1 MAEKISPQGMPKT
14 SEHKS
19 SPPTELPSPLNDVA
33 PPSHSAADTLGPP
46 PVPFSAHQV
55 PGVPPVMTI
64 FHISRRLLRR
74 YGHSCSRKASII
86 SYN

>member
-1 MAEKISPQGMPKT
+1 MAEKISPQGVPKT

-33 PPSHSAADTLGPP
+33 PPPHSAADTLGPP

-55 PGVPPVMTI
+55 PGVPPVTTI
-64 FHISRRLLRR
+64 FHIFLQLLRR
-74 YGHSCSRKASII
+74 HRHSWSRKASII